1 MKLYITVKEM
11 ETIPRLCHP
20 AAIHTMDQ
28 MVAQAACL
36 GWTVV
41 TTMVDLVGAQG
52 SAVLSL
58 QSDACAGLARSYG
71 EKSLIVK
78 GSAG

>member
-11 ETIPRLCHP
+11 ETIPRRCHP

-28 MVAQAACL
+28 MVAQAARL
-36 GWTVV
+36 GWTAG
-41 TTMVDLVGAQG
+41 TTIADLVGALCG
-52 SAVLSL
+52 AVLGL
-58 QSDACAGLARSYG
+58 QNDACAGLARSYG